1 MNYKVLIPSGAGS
14 PGFGGIFH
22 CLSQQPD
29 VSVYCGD
36 MNPRA
41 YGKNLAQGFALMP
54 PSQNESYIQ
63 EVINTA
69 QRFDCNTILPITTAE
84 LPVLAQHQDRLQQEG
99 LHIAI
104 STAEAIHTANNKA
117 LVYALASELNLPCV
131 SYEVVN
137 NKTSALV
144 AIEQVL
150 NTGYAVMKPTEGNGS
165 RGLRIFMNAAQ
176 LQEDYFNNKAGS
188 VFSTLGAAQVEMPD
202 VFQQDMIVSSYLPGT
217 EYSADVLCNQGE
229 CLSMAIRSRDKTVS
243 GISVRGTFLRH
254 EHMEYQIATFC
265 KSLKLHG
272 PIGFQFKE
280 NHDGTATILEINP
293 RLQGAVSTALLAGI
307 NFPFLAIQLAHKIEP
322 SSVLYAK
329 NNVSFNRYW
338 TDIQE

>member
-22 CLSQQPD
+22 CLSQQPN

-54 PSQNESYIQ
+54 PSQSESYIQ
-63 EVINTA
+63 QVIKTA

-84 LPVLAQHQDRLQQEG
+84 LPLLAEHQSRLHREG

-104 STAEAIHTANNKA
+104 STAEAIQIANNKA
-117 LVYALASELNLPCV
+117 LVYALATQLNLPCV
-131 SYEVVN
+131 SYQVVN
-137 NKTSALV
+137 NKNAALN
-144 AIEQVL
+144 AIEQLL
-150 NTGYAVMKPTEGNGS
+150 NKGYAVMKPTQGNGS
-165 RGLRIFMNAAQ
+165 RGLRIFMDAAQ

-188 VFSTLGAAQVEMPD
+188 VFSTLGAAHAEMPD
-202 VFQQDMIVSSYLPGT
+202 VFPQDMIISSYLPGT
-217 EYSADVLCNQGE
+217 EYSADVLCNHGT
-229 CLSMAIRSRDKTVS
+229 CLAIAIRSRDKTIS
-243 GISVRGTFLRH
+243 GISVRGTFLRD
-254 EHMEYQIATFC
+254 EPMEYQIETFC

-293 RLQGAVSTALLAGI
+293 RLQGAVSTAFLVGI
-307 NFPFLAIQLAHKIEP
+307 NFPFLAIQLAHKLAP
-322 SSVLYAK
+322 SSVLYPK